1 MKAHTML
8 KGAFLAF
15 CLIGMLTLPVAA
27 ATDGKAMNAQGPVI
41 DQKLKDDLWAN
52 HQTNRIDRFAMNVK
66 QAQSVITILGNY
78 GIDITKCEDTLA
90 KINGKRSDLE
100 TALKEKD
107 KEDLQTINAELR
119 TLWQQFRTEVR
130 ESIKAKYGITRSA
143 MKNTLPGTMQS
154 GSLS

>member
-1 MKAHTML
+1 MKVHTML

-27 ATDGKAMNAQGPVI
+27 ATDGQAMNAQGPII
-41 DQKLKDDLWAN
+41 DQKLKDDLWDN
-52 HQTNRIDRFAMNVK
+52 HQTNRLERFAMNVD
-66 QAQSVITILGNY
+66 QAQSVLTILGNY
-78 GIDITKCEDTLA
+78 RIDITKCEDTLA
-90 KINGKRSDLE
+90 KIKGKRSALE
-100 TALKEKD
+100 TALSKKD
-107 KEDLQTINAELR
+107 REQLQTINAELR